1 MDIQPYKSLRT
12 AIAEASAKPIEKNP
26 RTWKT
31 AGGCWGARCK
41 ESGNTLYFDSQENA
55 NAWLDK
61 KFQPAGVVT
70 GADTS
75 TPVQLDREGY
85 EVLADGTPANGNDG
99 GRASKAKA
107 ATADPKRKAQPKSG
121 KADTGTKKESV
132 DMGFGKA
139 SASKVVQ
146 SLHEAG
152 KIRFKKPKIAAPEDT
167 NNDPRFAKAAQPLAR
182 RKSDRFGNPVK
193 KKAGFGASARAMQ
206 SNMATADDLLRLVDA
221 KPVGTTFEIYGK
233 KGGQEVVKK
242 VKKMMRY
249 GEVVFVMG
257 TTVVELVKSGAGLQ
271 VVNAANRKI
280 LLDGGND
287 MIWESADHT
296 DAGWITISE

>member
-12 AIAEASAKPIEKNP
+12 TIAEASVKQIEKNP

-31 AGGCWGARCK
+31 AGGCWGAKCK
-41 ESGNTLYFDSQENA
+41 DSGKTLYFDTEENA

-61 KFQPAGVVT
+61 TFQPAGVVT

-85 EVLADGTPANGNDG
+85 EVLPDGQSANGSN
-99 GRASKAKA
+99 REKSSKAKA
-107 ATADPKRKAQPKSG
+107 ASADPKHKAQPKG
-121 KADTGTKKESV
+121 RKADAGTKKESV
-132 DMGFGKA
+132 DMAFGKTN
-139 SASKVVQ
+139 VDRIIQ

-152 KIRFKKPKIAAPEDT
+152 KMRYKKPKIAAPEDT
-167 NNDPRFAKAAQPLAR
+167 NDDPRFAKAAQRLAP

-193 KKAGFGASARAMQ
+193 KSAGFGASDRSMQ
-206 SNMATADDLLRLVDA
+206 SNMATADDLLRIVDS

-249 GEVVFVMG
+249 GEVVLMMG

-271 VVNAANRKI
+271 VVNSANRKI

-296 DAGWITISE
+296 DSGWITISE